1 MQSADAHLVCDQEY
15 AKAFFLS
22 FFLPGSSQPTMTWS
36 SSMLSRCVLLAVLS
50 LPAVLVSS
58 FAPPTTNVVQ
68 RRSSSALASLPGLI
82 VLDLDNTV
90 WTPELYQLRK
100 IARQNGTPKAGLDV
114 ELFPGTKQV
123 FEQIRTDRE
132 NGGEWSNVRLAV
144 ASRTKSVDWAHN
156 LLDQF
161 GIRDLFHH
169 VEIFPGDKQ
178 KHFRNLQEAS
188 GIPYEKMLFFDD
200 ARDGRYGN
208 CVPVSQLGVLA
219 AHTPGGIYTEA
230 VFHTAIEKYKEW
242 DGQAGTIIEHDGTVT
257 KLPADEEGPASNE
270 RVTGKVVKFFEDR
283 GFGFIR
289 YGKRGTKD
297 LFVHVRNCKGDVDF
311 LEVGDELSFKV
322 GTDRKTGKKMAMD
335 VEKAGASSSS
345 RSEKS
350 ADTVNMRVFSMN
362 QPFAALLANGHK
374 TLETRNGTMFVP
386 YSEGTKFLLH
396 VGRRTY
402 PDGDRHIDVMKSGGL
417 SDADIEDLKS
427 LPNGFGRGM
436 AVAILEIG
444 KTFDTTLDE
453 RSDPDFQRKVCAFG
467 EDSGRRATEI
477 RRVQYL
483 KRPVKVSGQGGV
495 FKADIPRDAI
505 PDGWLSAENNE
516 DAGNSSG
523 GRVVYSITG

>member
-1 MQSADAHLVCDQEY
+1 
-15 AKAFFLS
+15 
-22 FFLPGSSQPTMTWS
+22 
-36 SSMLSRCVLLAVLS
+36 
-50 LPAVLVSS
+50 
-58 FAPPTTNVVQ
+58 
-68 RRSSSALASLPGLI
+68 LASLPGLI

-100 IARQNGTPKAGLDV
+100 IARQKGTPKAGLDV
-114 ELFPGTKQV
+114 ELFPGIQEIFGTILTNRRDEK
-123 FEQIRTDRE
+123 D
-132 NGGEWSNVRLAV
+132 GEWSNVRLAV

-161 GIRDLFHH
+161 QVGGQPIRDLFDY

-178 KHFRNLQEAS
+178 KHFANLQKAS

-208 CVPVSQLGVLA
+208 CVPVSQMGVLA

-230 VFHTAIEKYKEW
+230 VFHTAIEKYREW

-257 KLPADEEGPASNE
+257 KLPADEEGPASSNK

-289 YGKRGTKD
+289 HGKRGTKD
-297 LFVHVRNCKGDVDF
+297 LFVHVRNCKGNIDF

-322 GTDRKTGKKMAMD
+322 GTDGKTGKKMAMD
-335 VEKAGASSSS
+335 VERAGAS
-345 RSEKS
+345 RSGTSKES

-386 YSEGTKFLLH
+386 YAEGTKFLLH

-417 SDADIEDLKS
+417 SDAEVEELKS

-444 KTFDTTLDE
+444 KTFDTTLE
-453 RSDPDFQRKVCAFG
+453 QRSDPVFQRKVCAFG

-477 RRVQYL
+477 RRVEYL
-483 KRPVKVSGQGGV
+483 KRPINVSGQGGV

-505 PDGWLSAENNE
+505 PDRWIIE
-516 DAGNSSG
+516 DANGDAGKTNSSSG

>member
-1 MQSADAHLVCDQEY
+1 MS
-15 AKAFFLS
+15 
-22 FFLPGSSQPTMTWS
+22 LPT
-36 SSMLSRCVLLAVLS
+36 MLSRCALLALLS
-50 LPAVLVSS
+50 LPALVSS
-58 FAPPTTNVVQ
+58 FVPASSRNSLSATNVV
-68 RRSSSALASLPGLI
+68 SSRTTSLASLPGLI

-100 IARQNGTPKAGLDV
+100 IARNNGTPKAGLDV
-114 ELFPGTKQV
+114 ELFPGTKEV
-123 FEQIRTDRE
+123 FETIRSSRE
-132 NGGEWSNVRLAV
+132 SGGEWSNVRLAV

-161 GIRDLFHH
+161 GIRDLFHY

-178 KHFRNLQEAS
+178 KHFANLQTAS
-188 GIPYEKMLFFDD
+188 DIPYDKMLFFDD

-219 AHTPGGIYTEA
+219 AHTPGGIDTET
-230 VFHTAIEKYKEW
+230 VFHTAIQAFKEW

-257 KLPADEEGPASNE
+257 KLPAEEDEGPASNE

-283 GFGFIR
+283 GFGFIQ

-297 LFVHVRNCKGDVDF
+297 VFVHVRNLKGDVDF
-311 LEVGDELSFKV
+311 LEVGDELTFKV

-335 VEKAGASSSS
+335 VEKAGSSSS
-345 RSEKS
+345 SGSDEIV
-350 ADTVNMRVFSMN
+350 DTANLRVFSMN

-374 TLETRNGTMFVP
+374 TLETRNGTMFISYP
-386 YSEGTKFLLH
+386 EGTKFLLH

-402 PDGDRHIDVMKSGGL
+402 PDGDRHIEVMKSGGL
-417 SDADIEDLKS
+417 SDAEIEDLKS

-444 KTFDTTLDE
+444 KTFDTTLEE
-453 RSDPDFQRKVCAFG
+453 RCDPDFQRKVCAFG

-477 RRVQYL
+477 RRVQCL
-483 KRPVKVSGQGGV
+483 KRPVKVGGQGGV

-505 PDGWLSAENNE
+505 PDGWLPVAPEGVNE
-516 DAGNSSG
+516 SG
-523 GRVVYSITG
+523 GTISRNTGSRVVYSITG